1 MGVDMQVRHAAI
13 IGAGMA
19 GLTAALALSR
29 RGIRCDI
36 VEQTPQLVEA
46 GAGLQISPNAARIL
60 GRLDV
65 LPALERIWNEP
76 EQIALTSGISLR
88 PLASVPAGRFARE
101 RWGAPYGVL
110 HRSSLQAALLDA
122 VTSSPLCTLH
132 LGQRMDM
139 PLADGLHALLGAK
152 PDVVVGADGVWSA
165 TRASIPAPPRPRF
178 SGNIAWRFTLP
189 SERAPTFLSPH
200 AVTALLGPSA
210 HIVCYPLAET
220 GGYNVVAIAS
230 GTSPGLTWDAPASAS
245 QTHLPLDTFRHW
257 HPQIIEMLAAASDAR
272 YWPLYE
278 VGDGA
283 WQNRR
288 DTVLIGDAAH
298 AMMPFAAQGAAMAIE
313 DAWELA
319 ARITAT
325 ADLGQALVDYESI
338 RKPRVAKVRARG
350 SFNRFAYHLRG
361 PLRLAR
367 DAVLSLRPPP
377 ALAAD
382 LDWLYGYD
390 RDA

>member
-1 MGVDMQVRHAAI
+1 MRVGNAAI

-29 RGIRCDI
+29 RGIRCHVI
-36 VEQTPQLVEA
+36 EQAPQLVEA

-76 EQIALTSGISLR
+76 EQIALASGTSLR

-132 LGQRMDM
+132 LGQRLEM
-139 PLADGLHALLGAK
+139 PSAGSLDSLIGTR
-152 PDVVVGADGVWSA
+152 PDVIVGADGVWSA
-165 TRASIPAPPRPRF
+165 TRNGIRGAPRTRF
-178 SGNIAWRFTLP
+178 SGNIAWRFTLA
-189 SERAPTFLSPH
+189 SSHAPTFLSPT

-220 GGYNVVAIAS
+220 GGYNVVAIAAGS
-230 GTSPGLTWDAPASAS
+230 SPGHTWDAQAS
-245 QTHLPLDTFRHW
+245 TGLTRLPLDMFRHW
-257 HPQIIEMLAAASDAR
+257 HPQIIEMLAGAPDAR
-272 YWPLYE
+272 FWPLYE

-319 ARITAT
+319 ARITAGG
-325 ADLGQALVDYESI
+325 DLGQALVDYEMI

-350 SFNRFAYHLRG
+350 SFNRFAYHLKG
-361 PLRLAR
+361 PLRLGR
-367 DAVLSLRPPP
+367 DLVLSLRPAA

-390 RDA
+390 PGV